1 MANNILDDITEQ
13 IDKIVVGVTE
23 MGQQHEQLNTNIDKL
38 ELEQD
43 LLDHWLR
50 KLADED
56 DAQGLLEFTQ
66 AYLGYRE
73 SMNVKD
79 AVENVVEEQ
88 NLEEASETEAEKD

>member
-1 MANNILDDITEQ
+1 MASQILEQITEE
-13 IDKIVVGVTE
+13 IDKIVAGVAE
-23 MGQQHEQLNTNIDKL
+23 MGEVHEQLNTNIDKL

-50 KLADED
+50 KFCDEE

-66 AYLGYRE
+66 AYIQYRE

-88 NLEEASETEAEKD
+88 NLEEESEEEKKD